1 MNQMK
6 VTFKGKDYRLLAD
19 PVKVGEKMPDFAV
32 INKDKKD
39 ITTTDLLG
47 KPTLISVVPNI
58 NTPVCSVQTKKFNQD
73 VDQFDNVNFLTIS
86 TNTVE
91 DQQKWCAAE
100 GVKKMQLVADNK
112 REFGKATGLLIS
124 DLDILARS
132 VFVLDQDGKIVYREI
147 VDEITNEPNYEQA
160 LAELKKLN

>member
-1 MNQMK
+1 MK
-6 VTFKGKDYRLLAD
+6 VTFKGKDCRLLAD

-132 VFVLDQDGKIVYREI
+132 VFVLDQDGKIVDREI
-147 VDEITNEPNYEQA
+147 VDEIPTEPNYEQA

>member
-1 MNQMK
+1 MK
-6 VTFKGKDYRLLAD
+6 VTFKGKDCQLIAD
-19 PVKVGEKMPDFAV
+19 PVKVGEKMPDFTV

-39 ITTTDLLG
+39 ITTANLLG

-73 VDQFDNVNFLTIS
+73 VDQFGNVNFLTVS

-100 GVKKMQLVADNK
+100 GVKKMQLVSDNK
-112 REFGKATGLLIS
+112 REFGKATGLLIP

-147 VDEITNEPNYEQA
+147 VGEITNEPNYEQA
-160 LAELKKLN
+160 LSELKKLN